1 MSGFI
6 VGGGKS
12 DFHKNWR
19 RYNRLF
25 PFKPDG
31 ADVKKKTH
39 RDIVPLKLL
48 TERQQRFVF
57 FFRKPVS
64 RDVGKKI

>member
-12 DFHKNWR
+12 DFRKNWR

-31 ADVKKKTH
+31 ADVKKNT
-39 RDIVPLKLL
+39 
-48 TERQQRFVF
+48 QRYSTSETFN
-57 FFRKPVS
+57 
-64 RDVGKKI
+64 